1 MEVFFPEGRRLIVF
15 KILFGFLFA
24 TLSVFLIYRQFF
36 QYHEFKE
43 QERKQGQRRIIR
55 PRPRGDIFDRNGK
68 LLIGNKAHF
77 SAKLHIGSID
87 QEIWEK
93 KKELRNA
100 SIRLLEELNAK
111 PFLEVEQLI
120 SYGFEQAEIKDRFI
134 RFSGN
139 AKNVNQEPKRVSLF
153 FQG

>member
-1 MEVFFPEGRRLIVF
+1 MNL
-15 KILFGFLFA
+15 K
-24 TLSVFLIYRQFF
+24 SK
-36 QYHEFKE
+36 KE
-43 QERKQGQRRIIR
+43 NKGQRRIIR
-55 PRPRGDIFDRNGK
+55 PGPRGDIFDRNGR

-77 SAKLHIGSID
+77 LCKTTHRFYRSRNLG
-87 QEIWEK
+87 K

-100 SIRLLEELNAK
+100 SIRLLEELKAK

-139 AKNVNQEPKRVSLF
+139 AKNVNQEPEKSKSVFSR
-153 FQG
+153 QTNGCRTRQQR